1 LTTATTVLYYVVV
14 HPLLLLLKALW
25 YIVAI
30 LSTPFLYIGR
40 VLLRLST
47 IPWRLFTRFEALWY
61 FLGSA
66 ILLGLLLGLLLHF
79 TLRAFVVVC
88 RLDRKSVPKPAPK
101 PKSIPAKGHDAL
113 SYRKAR
119 GEKKKKAEVE
129 EQAAIAVQARLI
141 ASQPLIQEVVREV
154 RKMPFS
160 GSAGPLSPSV
170 PGPSRHGLLQ
180 ETILEHTD
188 EDDDDSVF

>member
-1 LTTATTVLYYVVV
+1 MGV
-14 HPLLLLLKALW
+14 
-25 YIVAI
+25 
-30 LSTPFLYIGR
+30 
-40 VLLRLST
+40 
-47 IPWRLFTRFEALWY
+47 
-61 FLGSA
+61 
-66 ILLGLLLGLLLHF
+66 LLGLILHF
-79 TLRAFVVVC
+79 TLRVFVVVF
-88 RLDRKSVPKPAPK
+88 RLDQKSLPKPAPK
-101 PKSIPAKGHDAL
+101 PKPIPAKGHDAV

-119 GEKKKKAEVE
+119 EEKKKKAEVE

-160 GSAGPLSPSV
+160 GSAGPLSPTTA
-170 PGPSRHGLLQ
+170 GPSRHDLLQ